1 MDVDANGVSCNV
13 HPFALNS
20 KQKVKQM
27 QIYLVIKSGLIMSS
41 QKTAAQDVLEGS
53 IKKTF
58 DKLVDNG
65 CFTSVEKE
73 NLQKA
78 SPSAKQPMPAH
89 SIWQKFK
96 EEKRFLLNYMLP
108 HFKINS

>member
-27 QIYLVIKSGLIMSS
+27 QIYLVIKAGLIVLS
-41 QKTAAQDVLEGS
+41 QKTADVLEGR
-53 IKKTF
+53 IKKNF

-73 NLQKA
+73 NFQKA
-78 SPSAKQPMPAH
+78 SPGAKQPMAAH
-89 SIWQKFK
+89 SIW
-96 EEKRFLLNYMLP
+96 
-108 HFKINS
+108 

>member
-1 MDVDANGVSCNV
+1 MDVDTNGVSCNV
-13 HPFALNS
+13 HLLPLNS

-27 QIYLVIKSGLIMSS
+27 QIYLVIKAGLITSS

-53 IKKTF
+53 IKNNL

-65 CFTSVEKE
+65 CFMSVEKE

-78 SPSAKQPMPAH
+78 SPGAKQPMAAH
-89 SIWQKFK
+89 SIW
-96 EEKRFLLNYMLP
+96 
-108 HFKINS
+108 